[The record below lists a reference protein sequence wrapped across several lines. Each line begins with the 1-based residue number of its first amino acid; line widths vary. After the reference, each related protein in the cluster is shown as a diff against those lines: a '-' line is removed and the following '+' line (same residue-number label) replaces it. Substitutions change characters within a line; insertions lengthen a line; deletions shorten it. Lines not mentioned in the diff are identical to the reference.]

1 VPQEWL
7 CLPFRVE
14 EIQTTRLLMR
24 SRLLH
29 ALLTLAALLVAWLV
43 TSPAHA
49 SEPTAAAASEASIDA
64 AFSASIVLHT
74 PSGPP
79 LSQLPQVPPAAP
91 IGPATATSKA
101 PLCDPRGAITFASA
115 PQMQDVEVTLDTGL
129 TLDDCFG
136 ADGGRGND
144 LNRAAPGRAPLPS
157 DASSASSDAAVLRAA
172 VVLAAPARELLPAP
186 GPSTTC
192 SRPGIRSTVDR
203 PPRA

>member
-1 VPQEWL
+1 
-7 CLPFRVE
+7 
-14 EIQTTRLLMR
+14 MR

-29 ALLTLAALLVAWLV
+29 ALLTLAALLVVWLV

-49 SEPTAAAASEASIDA
+49 SDATDASIDTA
-64 AFSASIVLHT
+64 SSASLVLHT
-74 PSGPP
+74 PVGLP
-79 LSQLPQVPPAAP
+79 LSQVTPLSRE
-91 IGPATATSKA
+91 ATAPASATNRA

-136 ADGGRGND
+136 TDSRRGND
-144 LNRAAPGRAPLPS
+144 VNRAAPGRAPLPS
-157 DASSASSDAAVLRAA
+157 DASSASSDAAVLHAA

-203 PPRA
+203 PPRT

>member
-1 VPQEWL
+1 
-7 CLPFRVE
+7 
-14 EIQTTRLLMR
+14 MR

-29 ALLTLAALLVAWLV
+29 AFLTLSALLVAWLV

-49 SEPTAAAASEASIDA
+49 SGTSDASIDTVV
-64 AFSASIVLHT
+64 SASLVLHT
-74 PSGPP
+74 PAGPP
-79 LSQLPQVPPAAP
+79 LSQAPQAPQAPQVTPLARDAG
-91 IGPATATSKA
+91 GPATPTNRA

-136 ADGGRGND
+136 ADGRRGSDVNS
-144 LNRAAPGRAPLPS
+144 AAPGRAPLPS

>member
-1 VPQEWL
+1 M
-7 CLPFRVE
+7 PFWVE
-14 EIQTTRLLMR
+14 EIQTTRLSMR

-29 ALLTLAALLVAWLV
+29 TLLTFATLFVAWLV
-43 TSPAHA
+43 TTPAL
-49 SEPTAAAASEASIDA
+49 ASEASFEA
-64 AFSASIVLHT
+64 SFSASFIPHT
-74 PSGPP
+74 PVTP
-79 LSQLPQVPPAAP
+79 PPAAP
-91 IGPATATSKA
+91 APIGVAQPTDRA

-136 ADGGRGND
+136 TTHGSDANQ
-144 LNRAAPGRAPLPS
+144 AAPGRAPLPS

-172 VVLAAPARELLPAP
+172 VVLAAPGRELLPAP